1 MPQRTSLSEKEQQ
14 VVNFFAGGLAGTIS
28 ATLTAPIEIVK
39 TQLQASVMR
48 SASPVEVVNKIWRTD
63 GLKGFFKGIQ
73 PLLVGIIPTRAIY
86 FWSYSASK
94 EGYVKYLGDGPL
106 NHLASAFTAGITSN
120 TITNPLWMVKTRFQ
134 LIADTTKGQKQFKSY
149 GEVIK
154 SIYKAEGIGGFFK
167 GLSASYFGCVE
178 GAIQWIAYEK
188 VKKYVNER
196 TEQRKLNG
204 DSNIESKQNLEYF
217 IAAAASKALAIV
229 ATYPHEVV
237 RTRLREQGQMGTF
250 KYGGFM
256 QTLQL
261 IAKEEGRRGLYGG
274 MGLHLLRSVPNAA
287 VMFVSFEIVQ
297 KFLSE
302 NYSKL

>member
-1 MPQRTSLSEKEQQ
+1 MCGLKAGIFLFLSFFLVLIESRNIYLIAKTTNKMPQRTSLSEKEQQ

-149 GEVIK
+149 
-154 SIYKAEGIGGFFK
+154 
-167 GLSASYFGCVE
+167 
-178 GAIQWIAYEK
+178 
-188 VKKYVNER
+188 
-196 TEQRKLNG
+196 
-204 DSNIESKQNLEYF
+204 
-217 IAAAASKALAIV
+217 
-229 ATYPHEVV
+229 
-237 RTRLREQGQMGTF
+237 
-250 KYGGFM
+250 
-256 QTLQL
+256 
-261 IAKEEGRRGLYGG
+261 
-274 MGLHLLRSVPNAA
+274 
-287 VMFVSFEIVQ
+287 
-297 KFLSE
+297 
-302 NYSKL
+302 